1 MPSSIPARLDLA
13 RGEFNLN
20 VDLNLPG
27 RGVSALFGHSG
38 SGKTSCLR
46 CLAGLERAQ
55 HAYIEVNGE
64 VWEDSAKGYFLAP
77 HKRAVGYVFRE
88 ASLFPH
94 LSVRGN
100 LEFGWRRVPSADRKV
115 SLAHACELLG
125 IAALLERRPATL
137 SGGEAQ
143 RVGIARALLSS
154 PRLLL
159 MDEPLA
165 ALDAARKREIL
176 PYRSVCTMNWRSPW
190 CTSVMPRMKWRAW
203 PTILCYWNRARHWPA
218 ARSAKPWQG
227 STCPW
232 LKARMPV

>member
-1 MPSSIPARLDLA
+1 MPSSILARLNLA
-13 RGEFNLN
+13 RGEFNLD
-20 VDLNLPG
+20 VDLHLPG

-46 CLAGLERAQ
+46 CLAGLERAR

-77 HKRAVGYVFRE
+77 HKRPVGYVFQE

-100 LEFGWRRVPSADRKV
+100 LEFGWRRIPSADRKV

-125 IAALLERRPATL
+125 IAPLLERRPATL

-165 ALDAARKREIL
+165 ALDAPVNARSCRTW
-176 PYRSVCTMNWRSPW
+176 SVCTMNWRSPW
-190 CTSVMPRMKWRAW
+190 CTSAMPRTKWRAW
-203 PTILCYWNRARHWPA
+203 PTILCCWNRAGHWPA
-218 ARSAKPWQG
+218 AR
-227 STCPW
+227 
-232 LKARMPV
+232 